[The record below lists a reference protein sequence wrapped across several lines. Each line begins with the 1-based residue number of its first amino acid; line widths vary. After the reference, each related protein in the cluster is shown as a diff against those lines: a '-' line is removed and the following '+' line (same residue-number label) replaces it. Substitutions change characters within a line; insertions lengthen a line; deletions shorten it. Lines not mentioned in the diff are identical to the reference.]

1 MQQLYTKTLI
11 NSRENASYKKYL
23 KYFPKEVFGS
33 TDKNQFYHTKERL
46 YALLDF
52 KWIQYNSED
61 RLTVLSVDIDN
72 STDSLLYQDF
82 SLPVPTWI
90 IQTNKGFQYHWALK
104 SPIMLKGYN
113 SKKLRYIVKDIL
125 HKLVSL
131 LGGDINAIGLNRVF
145 RSPTNNRTWF
155 SNNEVDLSEFYDLPP
170 VKEEIIDKILEE
182 IKENKKNSSLKGLS
196 EGEGRNCALFDKLRH
211 WAYNKAKEG
220 SYSLN
225 ALQMKAET
233 LNFEFNEIMDLKEVT
248 NIVNSIDEF
257 IQNKYKRIDYMALSP
272 EERKK
277 IASKNGKKSGEA
289 RSKVAETKIL
299 TALKIMEDLKEKIT
313 IRALAE
319 RSGTSKDTVQKYLK
333 KNRV

>member
-1 MQQLYTKTLI
+1 MDKLYTKTLI
-11 NSRENASYKKYL
+11 KSRENASYKKYL

-72 STDSLLYQDF
+72 SNDSLLYQDF

-104 SPIMLKGYN
+104 TPIFLKGYN

-131 LGGDINAIGLNRVF
+131 LNGDINAIGLNRVF

-155 SNNEVDLSEFYDLPP
+155 SGNEVDLSEFYDLPP

-182 IKENKKNSSLKGLS
+182 IKENKKNYCK
-196 EGEGRNCALFDKLRH
+196 FD
-211 WAYNKAKEG
+211 
-220 SYSLN
+220 
-225 ALQMKAET
+225 
-233 LNFEFNEIMDLKEVT
+233 
-248 NIVNSIDEF
+248 
-257 IQNKYKRIDYMALSP
+257 
-272 EERKK
+272 
-277 IASKNGKKSGEA
+277 
-289 RSKVAETKIL
+289 
-299 TALKIMEDLKEKIT
+299 
-313 IRALAE
+313 
-319 RSGTSKDTVQKYLK
+319 
-333 KNRV
+333 